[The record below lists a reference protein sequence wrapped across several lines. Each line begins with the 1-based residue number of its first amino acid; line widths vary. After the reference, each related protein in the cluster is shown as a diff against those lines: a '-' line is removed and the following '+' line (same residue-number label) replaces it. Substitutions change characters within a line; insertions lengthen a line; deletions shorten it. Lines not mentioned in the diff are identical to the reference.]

1 MQFFFVNILALKK
14 QSIDL
19 ANHTMDVSIEF
30 MLGLSKFIVNN
41 SRSTTF
47 HFNLGFVDLWSFA
60 LTSTPI
66 IPPNF
71 DVVNVNAMWVDDA
84 YVQSLNGVESFDL
97 IIEGDHVL
105 FASFHDLLVPLTI
118 DDFDVCIDVFRSS
131 HVVSL
136 KFEDFHY

>member
-1 MQFFFVNILALKK
+1 LQLFFVNVLALKK

-41 SRSTTF
+41 NQSTTF

-84 YVQSLNGVESFDL
+84 YL

-105 FASFHDLLVPLTI
+105 FASFHDLLIPLTI
-118 DDFDVCIDVFRSS
+118 DDFDVCIDVFCSS

>member
-1 MQFFFVNILALKK
+1 MQLFFVNVLALKK

-41 SRSTTF
+41 NQSTTF

-84 YVQSLNGVESFDL
+84 YL

-105 FASFHDLLVPLTI
+105 FASFHDLLIPLTI
-118 DDFDVCIDVFRSS
+118 DDFDVCIDVFCSS